1 MVTLIGRRELLKDD
15 IDLRTVAC
23 LSADV
28 LPCNLAFLV
37 HNEHRRTR
45 NTFSWMKDAV
55 LTNEILVDIRKNGVR
70 QAQFRRD
77 FLTVGGTVRT
87 QGYHL
92 CAQALD
98 LGVIFLQLTELRAAK
113 PSSLSPI
120 KDD

>member
-15 IDLRTVAC
+15 IDPRAVAC

-28 LPCNLAFLV
+28 IPCNLAILV
-37 HNEHRRTR
+37 HDEHRRTR
-45 NTFSWMKDAV
+45 DTLGWMKDAV
-55 LTNEILVDIRKNGVR
+55 LTNEVLVDIRKNGVR
-70 QAQFRRD
+70 QIQFRRH

-87 QGYHL
+87 DGDHL
-92 CAQALD
+92 GAEALN

-113 PSSLSPI
+113 PSSLSPV